1 MYPKAYRWVGEMME
15 IAEFLGPENPA
26 SLVFEGMAGIFAQF
40 ADDQNG
46 EGDLTTKVN
55 AVLGI
60 ETTVD
65 H

>member
-1 MYPKAYRWVGEMME
+1 MTE

-26 SLVFEGMAGIFAQF
+26 SLVFEGMAGIFKQF

-46 EGDLTTKVN
+46 EGDLIEVVN
-55 AVLGI
+55 LVLGL
-60 ETTVD
+60 ETPID